1 MAMSF
6 TKWRGGRW
14 LTRVAVGRGV
24 VVLGSSWTGVN
35 GLPTCLSGGGGLLA
49 VGLAIVVGCNGCASI
64 ARGHDVAPRLRA
76 VTSIAELSVTSGDE
90 DGEVVLSWDD
100 ASNAAAY
107 RIAWIRQSKR
117 IAGDEAG
124 FRFAYATSESS
135 VNKGRYSYTLTGLK
149 PGREYYFV
157 VNPIRP
163 RDVPV
168 LEQGVVLELP
178 DDVKAR
184 IGLIRNEPGA
194 FPGYTLFGTRGGS
207 SFLVDNEGRMVH
219 EWSRE
224 DGLNFYNSKLLPNG
238 DLMGDNGDELQRI
251 DPAGN
256 VVWRYSPPDKSHHDH
271 LLLPNGNV
279 LLLLV
284 GRKSRDEVIAAGG
297 NPAFVHDDGLD
308 CDYIVEIQP
317 APDSGGKIVW
327 QWSPWDHLIQ
337 DYDADKPN
345 YGVVADHPE
354 RIDINY
360 LLLQL
365 GKTGRLK
372 DNRSDWLHANT
383 IAYHAEANQILL
395 LARNYSEIWVVD
407 RSTTAAEA
415 AGRQGGDYGRGG
427 DLLYRW
433 GNPRAH
439 RAGTAADQR
448 LFWPHNAHWIAP
460 ELPGGGN
467 ILLFNNGDEFEGFYR
482 DYSEILEVDYPL
494 GDDRFGAW
502 PAGQRLPPERS
513 TWRYSAEPA
522 SELLSYRVSGAQ
534 RLPNGNT
541 LIVAGGQ
548 GVIFEVT
555 ATGEEVWRY
564 VSPIVYGERWFQGDP
579 IPMDRG
585 HGPVQF
591 WGNMI
596 YRALRYAPDYPGL
609 RDIDLTPKGPIERY
623 R

>member
-1 MAMSF
+1 MEE
-6 TKWRGGRW
+6 
-14 LTRVAVGRGV
+14 VA
-24 VVLGSSWTGVN
+24 T
-35 GLPTCLSGGGGLLA
+35 P
-49 VGLAIVVGCNGCASI
+49 
-64 ARGHDVAPRLRA
+64 
-76 VTSIAELSVTSGDE
+76 
-90 DGEVVLSWDD
+90 
-100 ASNAAAY
+100 
-107 RIAWIRQSKR
+107 
-117 IAGDEAG
+117 
-124 FRFAYATSESS
+124 
-135 VNKGRYSYTLTGLK
+135 
-149 PGREYYFV
+149 
-157 VNPIRP
+157 
-163 RDVPV
+163 
-168 LEQGVVLELP
+168 
-178 DDVKAR
+178 
-184 IGLIRNEPGA
+184 IGLIHNKPGA
-194 FPGYTLFGTRGGS
+194 FAGYTLFEARRGS
-207 SFLVDNEGRMVH
+207 SFLIDNEGQMIHDWKLAGGGR
-219 EWSRE
+219 
-224 DGLNFYNSKLLPNG
+224 LFNPKLLPNG
-238 DLMGDNGDELQRI
+238 DLMVIREGEIQRI

-256 VVWRYSPPDKSHHDH
+256 VVWRYSPPDAPHHDH

-297 NPAFVHDDGLD
+297 NPAFAHDDGLD
-308 CDYIVEIQP
+308 CDYVIEVRP
-317 APDSGGKIVW
+317 APDSGGEIVW

-337 DYDADKPN
+337 DCDADKPN
-345 YGVVADHPE
+345 YGVVSDHPE
-354 RIDINY
+354 RIDLNY

-365 GKTGRLK
+365 GKTVRLRGI
-372 DNRSDWLHANT
+372 RSDWLHANA
-383 IAYHAEANQILL
+383 IDYHAEANQILL

-407 RSTTAAEA
+407 HSTTEEEA

-494 GDDRFGAW
+494 GDNRFGAW

-513 TWRYSAEPA
+513 TWRYSAESA
-522 SELLSYRVSGAQ
+522 SEFLSYRLSGAQ

-541 LIVAGGQ
+541 LIAAGEQ
-548 GVIFEVT
+548 GTVFEVT
-555 ATGEEVWRY
+555 ASGKEVWRY
-564 VSPIVYGERWFQGDP
+564 VSPVVNGERWFQGDP
-579 IPMDRG
+579 IPVNTDRIPSPG
-585 HGPVQF
+585 

-609 RDIDLTPKGPIERY
+609 QNIDLTPKGSIERY